1 MGTANSAPGDYPK
14 LYDNLIR
21 STLNIETKGKTLPYT
36 SLNGNMFSFLTAD
49 GSMGLRLSKAD
60 RDEFIR
66 EFDSKLIERFG
77 KPMKEYVEVPAKL
90 LAEAEK
96 LKRYILL
103 SYRYVATLPSKPTR
117 KS

>member
-1 MGTANSAPGDYPK
+1 MGATNLVPGDHLK
-14 LYDNLIR
+14 LYDSLIR
-21 STLNIETKGKTLPYT
+21 STLNIETKGKTTPYT

-90 LAEAEK
+90 LAEPEK
-96 LKRYILL
+96 LNRYVLM
-103 SYRYVATLPSKPTR
+103 SYRYVAALPSKPTR
-117 KS
+117 KT